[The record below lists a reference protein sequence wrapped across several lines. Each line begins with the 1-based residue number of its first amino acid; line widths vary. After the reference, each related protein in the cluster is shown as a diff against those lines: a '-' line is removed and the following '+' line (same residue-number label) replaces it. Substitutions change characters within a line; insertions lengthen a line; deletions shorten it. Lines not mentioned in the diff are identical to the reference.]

1 MDKNNYKTNKIKK
14 IFMSFIKQNICT
26 YLFFI
31 VLTLFS
37 EIGVVYLIYN
47 LNVFL
52 KYDSIKTIDY
62 AQLSN
67 LIIFLAIIFS
77 SNFIKEHYDFK
88 LSNNGL
94 IYLEKQQ
101 LHHLIH
107 SKLETIDKV
116 DKIELLQQ
124 INNDCVV
131 VSDFYISKIV
141 SLFVKILK
149 LVILIYM
156 LSKLSLISMIMLFI
170 VISFYIVLFTF
181 TKNIY
186 KSKNFEMLDSQK
198 KYFSVLGGEL
208 LNIFL
213 IKANS
218 WYTETINK
226 FEKAGLDFVK
236 KSISFLDFDYFIS
249 NFLETIS
256 MIIIVLFPVVLLFF
270 KLDIELIFI
279 IILLSEIF
287 IKTFNEIFELLKSV
301 NKNSISMNRL
311 NDLLS
316 ISVDNNGS
324 KTTDEISKIEIVD
337 MSFKY
342 CNSDKNIFSNKSF
355 LFEKNNI
362 YIISGENGSGK
373 STLIKI
379 LLNLLDIYEGSILIN
394 GEIIDNYDM
403 EFIRK
408 NIFSFC
414 EQEPY
419 LIKDSLLNNLNY
431 GSYNPKNIDYYKSNE
446 LLSFVNKLDKNFY
459 TELTLTNSNISA
471 GQKQKIGIVRTLSKD
486 TANVY
491 IFDEPTS
498 AMDKEGVKIFIDLM
512 KEMKNNNIIIRFF
525 VNSGGVK
532 TPLLLLNTKIYQFSK
547 SFIIS

>member
-379 LLNLLDIYEGSILIN
+379 LLNLLDISKGRILIN
-394 GEIIDNYDM
+394 GENIDNYNM

-431 GSYNPKNIDYYKSNE
+431 GSYNPKNIDYYKYNK
-446 LLSFVNKLDKNFY
+446 LLNFVNKLDKNFY

-471 GQKQKIGIVRTLSKD
+471 GQKQKIGIVRALSKD

-498 AMDKEGVKIFIDLM
+498 AMDKEGIKIFINLM
-512 KEMKNNNIIIRFF
+512 KEMKNNNIIII
-525 VNSGGVK
+525 VTHENELKEIGDV
-532 TPLLLLNTKIYQFSK
+532 IYS
-547 SFIIS
+547 I

>member
-1 MDKNNYKTNKIKK
+1 MDKNNSKTNKIKK
-14 IFMSFIKQNICT
+14 IFMSFIKQNIYT

-47 LNVFL
+47 LKILF
-52 KYDSIKTIDY
+52 KYDFINTVNY

-170 VISFYIVLFTF
+170 VISFYIVLFIS

-186 KSKNFEMLDSQK
+186 ISKNFEMLDSQK

-226 FEKAGLDFVK
+226 FEKAGLNFVK

-324 KTTDEISKIEIVD
+324 KTIDEISKIEIVD
-337 MSFKY
+337 ISFKY

-379 LLNLLDIYEGSILIN
+379 LLNLLDISKGRILIN
-394 GEIIDNYDM
+394 GENIDNYNM

-431 GSYNPKNIDYYKSNE
+431 GSYNPKNIDYYKYNK
-446 LLSFVNKLDKNFY
+446 LLNFVNKLDKNFY

-498 AMDKEGVKIFIDLM
+498 AMDREGIKIFIDLM
-512 KEMKNNNIIIRFF
+512 KEMKNNNIIII
-525 VNSGGVK
+525 VTHENELKEIGDVMYS
-532 TPLLLLNTKIYQFSK
+532 I
-547 SFIIS
+547 

>member
-1 MDKNNYKTNKIKK
+1 MDKNNSKTNKIKK

-116 DKIELLQQ
+116 DKIELLQK

-324 KTTDEISKIEIVD
+324 KTIDEISKIEIVD
-337 MSFKY
+337 ISFKY

-379 LLNLLDIYEGSILIN
+379 LLNLLDISKGRILIN
-394 GEIIDNYDM
+394 GENIDNYNM

-431 GSYNPKNIDYYKSNE
+431 GSYNPKNIDYYKYNK
-446 LLSFVNKLDKNFY
+446 LLNFVNKLDKNFY

-471 GQKQKIGIVRTLSKD
+471 GQKQKIGIVRALSKD

-498 AMDKEGVKIFIDLM
+498 AMDREGIKIFINLM
-512 KEMKNNNIIIRFF
+512 KEMKNNNIIII
-525 VNSGGVK
+525 VTHENELKEIGDV
-532 TPLLLLNTKIYQFSK
+532 IYS
-547 SFIIS
+547 I

>member
-1 MDKNNYKTNKIKK
+1 MEKNNSKTNKIKK
-14 IFMSFIKQNICT
+14 IFMSFIKQNIYT

-37 EIGVVYLIYN
+37 EIGLVYLIYN
-47 LNVFL
+47 LKILF
-52 KYDSIKTIDY
+52 KYDFINTVNY
-62 AQLSN
+62 TQLSN

-270 KLDIELIFI
+270 KIDIELIFI

-301 NKNSISMNRL
+301 NKNNISMNRL

-324 KTTDEISKIEIVD
+324 KIIDEISKIEIVD

-342 CNSDKNIFSNKSF
+342 YNSDKNIFSNKSF

-379 LLNLLDIYEGSILIN
+379 MLNLLDISKGRILIN
-394 GEIIDNYDM
+394 GENIDNYDM

-419 LIKDSLLNNLNY
+419 LIKDTLLNNLNY
-431 GSYNPKNIDYYKSNE
+431 ASHNPKNIEYYKSNK
-446 LLSFVNKLDKNFY
+446 LLNFVNKLDKNFY

-471 GQKQKIGIVRTLSKD
+471 GQKQKIGIVRALSKD

-498 AMDKEGVKIFIDLM
+498 AMDREGIKIFINLM
-512 KEMKNNNIIIRFF
+512 KEMKNNNIIII
-525 VNSGGVK
+525 VTHENELKEIGDV
-532 TPLLLLNTKIYQFSK
+532 IYS
-547 SFIIS
+547 I

>member
-1 MDKNNYKTNKIKK
+1 MDKNNSKTNKIKK
-14 IFMSFIKQNICT
+14 IFMSFIKQNIYT

-47 LNVFL
+47 LKILF
-52 KYDSIKTIDY
+52 KYDFINTVNY

-226 FEKAGLDFVK
+226 FENSGLNFIK

-324 KTTDEISKIEIVD
+324 KTIDEISKIEIVD
-337 MSFKY
+337 ISFKY

-379 LLNLLDIYEGSILIN
+379 LLNLLDISKGRILIN
-394 GEIIDNYDM
+394 GENIDNYDM

-431 GSYNPKNIDYYKSNE
+431 GSYNPKNIDYYKYNK
-446 LLSFVNKLDKNFY
+446 LLNFVNKLDKNFY
-459 TELTLTNSNISA
+459 TILNSTNSNISA

-498 AMDKEGVKIFIDLM
+498 AMDREGIKIFINLM
-512 KEMKNNNIIIRFF
+512 KEMKNNNIIII
-525 VNSGGVK
+525 VTHENELKEIGDV
-532 TPLLLLNTKIYQFSK
+532 IYS
-547 SFIIS
+547 I

>member
-1 MDKNNYKTNKIKK
+1 MDKNNSKTNKIKK
-14 IFMSFIKQNICT
+14 IFMSFIKQNIYT

-37 EIGVVYLIYN
+37 EVGVVYLIYN
-47 LNVFL
+47 LKILF
-52 KYDSIKTIDY
+52 KYDFTNTVNY

-170 VISFYIVLFTF
+170 VISFYIILFIS
-181 TKNIY
+181 TKYIY

-226 FEKAGLDFVK
+226 FENSGLNFVK

-287 IKTFNEIFELLKSV
+287 IKTFNEIFDLLKSV

-316 ISVDNNGS
+316 ISVDTNGS
-324 KTTDEISKIEIVD
+324 KTIDEISKIEIVD
-337 MSFKY
+337 ISFKY
-342 CNSDKNIFSNKSF
+342 CNSDKNIFFNKSF

-379 LLNLLDIYEGSILIN
+379 LLNLLDISKGSILIN
-394 GEIIDNYDM
+394 GENIDNYDM
-403 EFIRK
+403 ESIRK

-419 LIKDSLLNNLNY
+419 LIKDTLLNNLNY
-431 GSYNPKNIDYYKSNE
+431 ASNNPKNIEYYKSNE
-446 LLSFVNKLDKNFY
+446 LLNFVNKLDKNFY

-471 GQKQKIGIVRTLSKD
+471 GQKQRIGIVRALSKD

-498 AMDKEGVKIFIDLM
+498 AMDREGIKIFINLM
-512 KEMKNNNIIIRFF
+512 KEMKNNNIIII
-525 VNSGGVK
+525 VTHENELKEIGDV
-532 TPLLLLNTKIYQFSK
+532 IYS
-547 SFIIS
+547 I

>member
-1 MDKNNYKTNKIKK
+1 MDKNNSKTNKIKK

-107 SKLETIDKV
+107 SKLENIDKV

-156 LSKLSLISMIMLFI
+156 LSKLSLISIIMLFI
-170 VISFYIVLFTF
+170 FISFYIVLFTF

-324 KTTDEISKIEIVD
+324 KNIDEISKIEIVD
-337 MSFKY
+337 ISFKY

-362 YIISGENGSGK
+362 FIISGENGSGK

-379 LLNLLDIYEGSILIN
+379 LLNLLDISKGRILIN
-394 GEIIDNYDM
+394 GENIDNYNM

-419 LIKDSLLNNLNY
+419 LIKDTLLNNLNY
-431 GSYNPKNIDYYKSNE
+431 ASNNPKTIEHYKSNE
-446 LLSFVNKLDKNFY
+446 LLDFVNKLDKNFY

-471 GQKQKIGIVRTLSKD
+471 GQKQKIGIVRALSKD

-498 AMDKEGVKIFIDLM
+498 AMDREGIKIFINLM
-512 KEMKNNNIIIRFF
+512 KEMKNNNIIII
-525 VNSGGVK
+525 VTHENELKEIGDI
-532 TPLLLLNTKIYQFSK
+532 IYS
-547 SFIIS
+547 I

>member
-1 MDKNNYKTNKIKK
+1 MDKNNSKTNKIKK

-107 SKLETIDKV
+107 SKLENIDKV

-156 LSKLSLISMIMLFI
+156 LSKLSLISIIMLFI
-170 VISFYIVLFTF
+170 FISFYIVLFTF

-226 FEKAGLDFVK
+226 FENSGLDFVK

-287 IKTFNEIFELLKSV
+287 IKTFNEIFDLLKSI
-301 NKNSISMNRL
+301 NKNNISMNRL

-316 ISVDNNGS
+316 ISVDTNGS

-342 CNSDKNIFSNKSF
+342 CYSDKNIFSNKSF

-379 LLNLLDIYEGSILIN
+379 LLNLLDISKGRILIN
-394 GEIIDNYDM
+394 GENIDNYNM

-419 LIKDSLLNNLNY
+419 LIKDTLLNNLNY
-431 GSYNPKNIDYYKSNE
+431 ASNNPKTIEYYKSNE
-446 LLSFVNKLDKNFY
+446 LLNFVNKLDKNFY

-471 GQKQKIGIVRTLSKD
+471 GQKQKIGIVRALSKD

-512 KEMKNNNIIIRFF
+512 KEMKNNNIIII
-525 VNSGGVK
+525 VTHENELKEIGDV
-532 TPLLLLNTKIYQFSK
+532 IYS
-547 SFIIS
+547 I

>member
-1 MDKNNYKTNKIKK
+1 MDKNNSKTNKIKK

-324 KTTDEISKIEIVD
+324 KTIDEISKIEIVD
-337 MSFKY
+337 ISFKY

-379 LLNLLDIYEGSILIN
+379 LLNLLDISKGRILIN
-394 GEIIDNYDM
+394 GENIDNYNM

-414 EQEPY
+414 EQVPY

-431 GSYNPKNIDYYKSNE
+431 GSYNPKNIDYYKYNK
-446 LLSFVNKLDKNFY
+446 LLNFVNKLDKNFY

-471 GQKQKIGIVRTLSKD
+471 GQKQKIGIVRALSKD

-498 AMDKEGVKIFIDLM
+498 AMDREGIKIFINLM
-512 KEMKNNNIIIRFF
+512 KEMKNNNIIII
-525 VNSGGVK
+525 VTHENELKEIGDV
-532 TPLLLLNTKIYQFSK
+532 IYS
-547 SFIIS
+547 I

>member
-1 MDKNNYKTNKIKK
+1 MDKNNSKTNKIKK

-156 LSKLSLISMIMLFI
+156 LSKLSLISIIMLFI

-512 KEMKNNNIIIRFF
+512 KEMKNNNIIII
-525 VNSGGVK
+525 VTHENELKEIGDV
-532 TPLLLLNTKIYQFSK
+532 IYS
-547 SFIIS
+547 I

>member
-1 MDKNNYKTNKIKK
+1 MDKNNSKTNKIKK
-14 IFMSFIKQNICT
+14 IFMSFIKQNIYT

-47 LNVFL
+47 LKILF
-52 KYDSIKTIDY
+52 KYDFINTVNY

-324 KTTDEISKIEIVD
+324 KTIDEISKIEIVD
-337 MSFKY
+337 ISFKY
-342 CNSDKNIFSNKSF
+342 CNSNKNIFSNKSF

-379 LLNLLDIYEGSILIN
+379 LLNLLDISKGRILIN
-394 GEIIDNYDM
+394 GENIDNYNM

-431 GSYNPKNIDYYKSNE
+431 GSYNPKNIDYYKYNK
-446 LLSFVNKLDKNFY
+446 LLNFVNKLDKNFY

-471 GQKQKIGIVRTLSKD
+471 GQKQKIGIVRALSKD

-498 AMDKEGVKIFIDLM
+498 AMDREGIKIFINLM
-512 KEMKNNNIIIRFF
+512 KEMKNNNIIII
-525 VNSGGVK
+525 VTHENELKEIGDV
-532 TPLLLLNTKIYQFSK
+532 IYS
-547 SFIIS
+547 I

>member
-1 MDKNNYKTNKIKK
+1 MDKNNSKTNKIKK
-14 IFMSFIKQNICT
+14 ILMSFIKQNICT

-107 SKLETIDKV
+107 SKLENIDKV

-324 KTTDEISKIEIVD
+324 KTIDEISKIEIVD
-337 MSFKY
+337 ISFKY

-379 LLNLLDIYEGSILIN
+379 LLNLLDISKGRILIN
-394 GEIIDNYDM
+394 GENIDNYNM

-431 GSYNPKNIDYYKSNE
+431 GSYNPKNIDYYKYNK
-446 LLSFVNKLDKNFY
+446 LLNFVNKLDKNFY

-471 GQKQKIGIVRTLSKD
+471 GQKQKIGIVRALSKD

-498 AMDKEGVKIFIDLM
+498 AMDREGIKIFINLM
-512 KEMKNNNIIIRFF
+512 KEMKNNNIIII
-525 VNSGGVK
+525 VTHENELKEIGDV
-532 TPLLLLNTKIYQFSK
+532 IYS
-547 SFIIS
+547 I

>member
-431 GSYNPKNIDYYKSNE
+431 DSYNPKNIDYYKSNE

-512 KEMKNNNIIIRFF
+512 KEMKNNNIIII
-525 VNSGGVK
+525 VTHENELKEIGDV
-532 TPLLLLNTKIYQFSK
+532 IYS
-547 SFIIS
+547 I

>member
-218 WYTETINK
+218 WYTETIYK

-512 KEMKNNNIIIRFF
+512 KEMKNNNIIII
-525 VNSGGVK
+525 VTHENELKEIGDV
-532 TPLLLLNTKIYQFSK
+532 IYS
-547 SFIIS
+547 I

>member
-1 MDKNNYKTNKIKK
+1 MDKNNSKTNKIKK

-170 VISFYIVLFTF
+170 VISFYIVLFIS

-186 KSKNFEMLDSQK
+186 ISKNFEMLDSQK

-226 FEKAGLDFVK
+226 FEKAGLNFVK

-324 KTTDEISKIEIVD
+324 KTIDEISKIEIVD
-337 MSFKY
+337 ISFKY

-379 LLNLLDIYEGSILIN
+379 LLNLLDISKGRILIN
-394 GEIIDNYDM
+394 GENIDNYNM

-431 GSYNPKNIDYYKSNE
+431 GSYNPKNIDYYKYNK
-446 LLSFVNKLDKNFY
+446 LLNFVNKLDKNFY

-498 AMDKEGVKIFIDLM
+498 AMDREGIKIFIDLM
-512 KEMKNNNIIIRFF
+512 KEMKNNNIIII
-525 VNSGGVK
+525 VTHENELKEIGDVMYS
-532 TPLLLLNTKIYQFSK
+532 I
-547 SFIIS
+547 

>member
-1 MDKNNYKTNKIKK
+1 MEKNNSKTNKIKK
-14 IFMSFIKQNICT
+14 IFMSFIKQNIYT

-37 EIGVVYLIYN
+37 EVGLVYLIYN
-47 LNVFL
+47 LKILF
-52 KYDSIKTIDY
+52 KYDFINTVNY

-170 VISFYIVLFTF
+170 VISFYIILFIS

-301 NKNSISMNRL
+301 NKNNISMNRL

-362 YIISGENGSGK
+362 YIISGENGRGK

-379 LLNLLDIYEGSILIN
+379 MLNLLDISKGRILIN
-394 GEIIDNYDM
+394 GENIDNYDM
-403 EFIRK
+403 ELIRK

-419 LIKDSLLNNLNY
+419 LIKDTLLNNLNY
-431 GSYNPKNIDYYKSNE
+431 ASNNPKNIEYYKSNE
-446 LLSFVNKLDKNFY
+446 LLNFVNKLDKNFY

-471 GQKQKIGIVRTLSKD
+471 GQKQRIGIVRALSKD

-498 AMDKEGVKIFIDLM
+498 AMDREGIKIFINLM
-512 KEMKNNNIIIRFF
+512 KEMKNNNIIII
-525 VNSGGVK
+525 VTHENELKEIGDV
-532 TPLLLLNTKIYQFSK
+532 IYS
-547 SFIIS
+547 I

>member
-1 MDKNNYKTNKIKK
+1 MDKNNSKTNKIKK

-31 VLTLFS
+31 ILTFFS

-107 SKLETIDKV
+107 SKLENIDKV

-226 FEKAGLDFVK
+226 FENSGLDFVK

-342 CNSDKNIFSNKSF
+342 CYSDKNIFSNKSF

-379 LLNLLDIYEGSILIN
+379 LLNLLDISKGRILIN
-394 GEIIDNYDM
+394 GENIDNYNM

-419 LIKDSLLNNLNY
+419 LIKDTLLNNLNY
-431 GSYNPKNIDYYKSNE
+431 ASNNPKTIEYYKSNE
-446 LLSFVNKLDKNFY
+446 LLNFVNKLDKNFY

-471 GQKQKIGIVRTLSKD
+471 GQKQKIGIVRALSKD

-512 KEMKNNNIIIRFF
+512 KEMKNNNIIII
-525 VNSGGVK
+525 VTHENELKEIGDV
-532 TPLLLLNTKIYQFSK
+532 IYS
-547 SFIIS
+547 I

>member
-1 MDKNNYKTNKIKK
+1 MEKNNSKTNKIKK
-14 IFMSFIKQNICT
+14 IFMSFIKQNIYT

-37 EIGVVYLIYN
+37 EIGLVYLIYN
-47 LNVFL
+47 LKILF
-52 KYDSIKTIDY
+52 KYDFINTVNY
-62 AQLSN
+62 TQLSN

-270 KLDIELIFI
+270 KIDIELIFI

-301 NKNSISMNRL
+301 NKNNISMNRL

-324 KTTDEISKIEIVD
+324 KIIDEISKIEIVD

-342 CNSDKNIFSNKSF
+342 YNSDKNIFSNKSF

-379 LLNLLDIYEGSILIN
+379 MLNLLDISKGRILIN
-394 GEIIDNYDM
+394 GENIDNYDM

-419 LIKDSLLNNLNY
+419 LIKDTLLNNLNY
-431 GSYNPKNIDYYKSNE
+431 ASHNPKNIEYYKSNK
-446 LLSFVNKLDKNFY
+446 LLNFVNKLDKNFY

-471 GQKQKIGIVRTLSKD
+471 GQKQKIGIVRALSKD

-498 AMDKEGVKIFIDLM
+498 TMDREGIKIFINLM
-512 KEMKNNNIIIRFF
+512 KEMKNNNIIII
-525 VNSGGVK
+525 VTHENELKEIGDV
-532 TPLLLLNTKIYQFSK
+532 IYS
-547 SFIIS
+547 I

>member
-1 MDKNNYKTNKIKK
+1 MDKNNSKTNKIKK
-14 IFMSFIKQNICT
+14 IFMSFIKQNIYT

-47 LNVFL
+47 LKILF
-52 KYDSIKTIDY
+52 KYDFINTVNY

-170 VISFYIVLFTF
+170 VISFYIVLFIS

-186 KSKNFEMLDSQK
+186 ISKNFEMLDSQK

-226 FEKAGLDFVK
+226 FEKAGLNFVK

-324 KTTDEISKIEIVD
+324 KTIDEISKIEIVD

-342 CNSDKNIFSNKSF
+342 YNSDKNIFSNKSF

-379 LLNLLDIYEGSILIN
+379 LLNLLDISKGRILIN
-394 GEIIDNYDM
+394 GENIDNYNM

-431 GSYNPKNIDYYKSNE
+431 GSYNPKNIDYYKYNK
-446 LLSFVNKLDKNFY
+446 LLNFVNKLDKNFY

-498 AMDKEGVKIFIDLM
+498 AMDREGIKIFIDLM
-512 KEMKNNNIIIRFF
+512 KEMKNNNIIII
-525 VNSGGVK
+525 VTHENELKEIGDVMYS
-532 TPLLLLNTKIYQFSK
+532 I
-547 SFIIS
+547 

>member
-1 MDKNNYKTNKIKK
+1 MDKNNSKTNKIKK
-14 IFMSFIKQNICT
+14 IFMSFIKQNIYT

-31 VLTLFS
+31 ILTLFS

-47 LNVFL
+47 LKILF
-52 KYDSIKTIDY
+52 KYDFTNTVNY

-301 NKNSISMNRL
+301 NKNSLSMNRL

-324 KTTDEISKIEIVD
+324 KTIDEISKIEIVD
-337 MSFKY
+337 ISFKY

-379 LLNLLDIYEGSILIN
+379 LLNLLDISKGRILIN
-394 GEIIDNYDM
+394 GENIDNYNM

-431 GSYNPKNIDYYKSNE
+431 GSYNPKNIDYYKYNK
-446 LLSFVNKLDKNFY
+446 LLNFVNKLDKNFY

-498 AMDKEGVKIFIDLM
+498 AMDKEGIKIFIDLM
-512 KEMKNNNIIIRFF
+512 KEMKNNNIIII
-525 VNSGGVK
+525 VTHENELKEIGDVMYS
-532 TPLLLLNTKIYQFSK
+532 I
-547 SFIIS
+547 

>member
-512 KEMKNNNIIIRFF
+512 KEMKNNNIIII
-525 VNSGGVK
+525 VTHENELKEIGDV
-532 TPLLLLNTKIYQFSK
+532 IYS
-547 SFIIS
+547 I

>member
-1 MDKNNYKTNKIKK
+1 MDKNNSKTNKIKK
-14 IFMSFIKQNICT
+14 IFMSFIKQNIYT

-47 LNVFL
+47 LKILF
-52 KYDSIKTIDY
+52 KYDFINTVNY

-186 KSKNFEMLDSQK
+186 KSKDFEMLDSQK

-379 LLNLLDIYEGSILIN
+379 ILNLLDISEGSILIN
-394 GEIIDNYDM
+394 GENIDNYDM

-431 GSYNPKNIDYYKSNE
+431 GSNNPRNIDYYKYNK
-446 LLSFVNKLDKNFY
+446 LLNFVNKLDKNFY
-459 TELTLTNSNISA
+459 TELNSTNSNISA
-471 GQKQKIGIVRTLSKD
+471 GQKQRIGIVRTLSKD

-498 AMDKEGVKIFIDLM
+498 AMDKEGIKIFIDLM
-512 KEMKNNNIIIRFF
+512 KEMKNNNIIII
-525 VNSGGVK
+525 VTHENELKEIGDV
-532 TPLLLLNTKIYQFSK
+532 IYS
-547 SFIIS
+547 I

>member
-1 MDKNNYKTNKIKK
+1 MDKNNSKTNKIKK

-236 KSISFLDFDYFIS
+236 K
-249 NFLETIS
+249 
-256 MIIIVLFPVVLLFF
+256 
-270 KLDIELIFI
+270 
-279 IILLSEIF
+279 
-287 IKTFNEIFELLKSV
+287 
-301 NKNSISMNRL
+301 
-311 NDLLS
+311 
-316 ISVDNNGS
+316 
-324 KTTDEISKIEIVD
+324 
-337 MSFKY
+337 
-342 CNSDKNIFSNKSF
+342 
-355 LFEKNNI
+355 
-362 YIISGENGSGK
+362 
-373 STLIKI
+373 
-379 LLNLLDIYEGSILIN
+379 
-394 GEIIDNYDM
+394 
-403 EFIRK
+403 
-408 NIFSFC
+408 
-414 EQEPY
+414 
-419 LIKDSLLNNLNY
+419 
-431 GSYNPKNIDYYKSNE
+431 
-446 LLSFVNKLDKNFY
+446 
-459 TELTLTNSNISA
+459 
-471 GQKQKIGIVRTLSKD
+471 
-486 TANVY
+486 
-491 IFDEPTS
+491 
-498 AMDKEGVKIFIDLM
+498 
-512 KEMKNNNIIIRFF
+512 
-525 VNSGGVK
+525 
-532 TPLLLLNTKIYQFSK
+532 
-547 SFIIS
+547 

>member
-1 MDKNNYKTNKIKK
+1 MDKNNSKSNKIKE

-379 LLNLLDIYEGSILIN
+379 LLNLLDISEGSILIN
-394 GEIIDNYDM
+394 GENIDNYDM

-431 GSYNPKNIDYYKSNE
+431 GSNNPQNIDYYKYNK
-446 LLSFVNKLDKNFY
+446 LLNFVNKLNKNFY
-459 TELTLTNSNISA
+459 TELSSTNSNISA
-471 GQKQKIGIVRTLSKD
+471 GQKQRIGIVRTLSKD

-498 AMDKEGVKIFIDLM
+498 AMDREGIKIFINLM
-512 KEMKNNNIIIRFF
+512 KEMKNNNIIII
-525 VNSGGVK
+525 VTHENELKEIGDV
-532 TPLLLLNTKIYQFSK
+532 IYS
-547 SFIIS
+547 I

>member
-301 NKNSISMNRL
+301 NKNNISMNRL

-512 KEMKNNNIIIRFF
+512 KEMKNNNIIII
-525 VNSGGVK
+525 VTHENELKEIGDV
-532 TPLLLLNTKIYQFSK
+532 IYS
-547 SFIIS
+547 I

>member
-1 MDKNNYKTNKIKK
+1 MDKNNSKTNKIKK

-324 KTTDEISKIEIVD
+324 KTIDEISKIEIVD
-337 MSFKY
+337 ISFKY

-379 LLNLLDIYEGSILIN
+379 LLNLLDISKGRILN
-394 GEIIDNYDM
+394 GENIDNYNM

-431 GSYNPKNIDYYKSNE
+431 GSYNPKNIDYYKYNK
-446 LLSFVNKLDKNFY
+446 LLNFVNKLDKNFY

-471 GQKQKIGIVRTLSKD
+471 GQKQKIGIVRALSKD

-498 AMDKEGVKIFIDLM
+498 AMDREGIKIFINLM
-512 KEMKNNNIIIRFF
+512 KEMKNNNIIII
-525 VNSGGVK
+525 VTHENELKEIGDV
-532 TPLLLLNTKIYQFSK
+532 IYS
-547 SFIIS
+547 I

>member
-1 MDKNNYKTNKIKK
+1 MDKNNSKTNKIKK

-324 KTTDEISKIEIVD
+324 KTIDEISKIEIVD
-337 MSFKY
+337 ISFKY

-512 KEMKNNNIIIRFF
+512 KEMKNNNIIII
-525 VNSGGVK
+525 VTHENELKEIGDV
-532 TPLLLLNTKIYQFSK
+532 IYS
-547 SFIIS
+547 I

>member
-1 MDKNNYKTNKIKK
+1 MDKNNSKTNKIKK

-181 TKNIY
+181 TKNID

-324 KTTDEISKIEIVD
+324 KTIDEISKIEIVD
-337 MSFKY
+337 ISFKY

-379 LLNLLDIYEGSILIN
+379 LLNLLDISKGRILIN
-394 GEIIDNYDM
+394 GENIDNYNM

-431 GSYNPKNIDYYKSNE
+431 GSYNPKNIDYYKYNK
-446 LLSFVNKLDKNFY
+446 LLNFVNKLDKNFY

-471 GQKQKIGIVRTLSKD
+471 GQKQKIGIVRALSKD

-498 AMDKEGVKIFIDLM
+498 AMDREGIKIFINLM
-512 KEMKNNNIIIRFF
+512 KEMKNNNIIII
-525 VNSGGVK
+525 VTHENELKEIGDV
-532 TPLLLLNTKIYQFSK
+532 IYS
-547 SFIIS
+547 I

>member
-1 MDKNNYKTNKIKK
+1 MDKNNSKTNKIKK

-324 KTTDEISKIEIVD
+324 KTIDEISKIEIVD
-337 MSFKY
+337 ISFKY

-379 LLNLLDIYEGSILIN
+379 LLNLLDISKGRILIN
-394 GEIIDNYDM
+394 GENIDNYNM

-431 GSYNPKNIDYYKSNE
+431 GSYNPKNIDYYKYNK
-446 LLSFVNKLDKNFY
+446 LLNFVNKLDKNFY

-471 GQKQKIGIVRTLSKD
+471 GQKQKIGIVRALSKD

-498 AMDKEGVKIFIDLM
+498 AMDREGIKIFINLM
-512 KEMKNNNIIIRFF
+512 KEMKNNNIIII
-525 VNSGGVK
+525 VTHENELKEIGDV
-532 TPLLLLNTKIYQFSK
+532 IYS
-547 SFIIS
+547 I